1 MKYEYLE
8 DPKPCPNCKQIPS
21 EYTGLCPPIYICGVA
36 CRYEYGN
43 YLQCKCGN
51 KSITSSNLQY
61 INKDWN
67 ERVIPMIKSGDC
79 TFSWPYNYMTSNA
92 REIYN
97 KITSNIEIPSTEYLY
112 DEDGNEVFL
121 DFDETIRDIA
131 NYLDN
136 EGFKIG
142 DN

>member
-36 CRYEYGN
+36 CGYEYGN

-51 KSITSSNLQY
+51 KSITSSDLQF

-67 ERVIPMIKSGDC
+67 ERVLPMIKSGDC
-79 TFSWPYNYMTSNA
+79 TFSWPYNYMTFNA

-97 KITSNIEIPSTEYLY
+97 KITSNVEIPSTEYLY
-112 DEDGNEVFL
+112 DEDGNEIFL
-121 DFDETIRDIA
+121 DLDETIRDIA

-136 EGFKIG
+136 EGVKIG

>member
-36 CRYEYGN
+36 CGSWYGS

-51 KSITSSNLQY
+51 KSATSSDLQY
-61 INKDWN
+61 IIKDWN
-67 ERVIPMIKSGDC
+67 ERVISMIKSGDC

-92 REIYN
+92 IEIYN
-97 KITSNIEIPSTEYLY
+97 KITSNVEIPSTEYLY
-112 DEDGNEVFL
+112 DEDGNEIFL
-121 DFDETIRDIA
+121 DLDETIRDIA

-136 EGFKIG
+136 EGVKIG

>member
-8 DPKPCPNCKQIPS
+8 DPKPCPNCGHVPN
-21 EYTGLCPPIYICGVA
+21 EYTGLCPPVFIGGIATGSW
-36 CRYEYGN
+36 YGS

-51 KSITSSNLQY
+51 KSATSSDLQF

-67 ERVIPMIKSGDC
+67 ERVVPMIKSGEC
-79 TFSWPYNYMTSNA
+79 TFSWPYNYMTVNA
-92 REIYN
+92 RNIYN
-97 KITSNIEIPSTEYLY
+97 KIIDNVEIPSTEYLY
-112 DEDGNEVFL
+112 DEDGNEIFL